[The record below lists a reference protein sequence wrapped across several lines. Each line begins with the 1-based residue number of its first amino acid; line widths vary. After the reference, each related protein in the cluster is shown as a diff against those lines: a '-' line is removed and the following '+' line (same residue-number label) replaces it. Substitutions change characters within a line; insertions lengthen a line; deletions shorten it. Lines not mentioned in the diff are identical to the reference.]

1 MVLVFNLFM
10 SKKFIVILSILVV
23 IVGAIVCLRFLIG
36 GDEDTWI
43 CQNYEWVRH
52 GNPQSPKPTKPCLNE
67 SSGSFT
73 TAKGNADIIKITKP
87 LPLAHETIA
96 SPLEIQG
103 EARGTWYFE
112 ASFSVKILDLKGEE
126 IATGIAQTKSD
137 WMTENYVPFEVN
149 LNFLV
154 AQDTDAVLVLEKD
167 NPSGLPANDDQLEI
181 PIRLAGSDVMA
192 VKVFFNNSNLDPEI
206 SCNKVFPVDR
216 AIAVTQAP
224 ARAVLELLLGG
235 NLTDE
240 EKADGF
246 TTSINP
252 DVKIQK
258 LTIENG
264 VAKVDFNEQLQYQAG
279 GSCRVSAIRAQIIE
293 TLKQF
298 PTVSEVIIS
307 INGRTEDILQP

>member
-1 MVLVFNLFM
+1 MQ
-10 SKKFIVILSILVV
+10 KKYFIPALAVILV
-23 IVGAIVCLRFLIG
+23 IGVAVCFRLFSVPK
-36 GDEDTWI
+36 E
-43 CQNYEWVRH
+43 
-52 GNPQSPKPTKPCLNE
+52 SPISQPLNHMQV
-67 SSGSFT
+67 ST
-73 TAKGNADIIKITKP
+73 TIKGNADVIKITKP
-87 LPLAHETIA
+87 LANEMVS
-96 SPLEIQG
+96 SPLDIQG

-112 ASFSVKILDLKGEE
+112 ASFPVKILDLKGNE
-126 IATGIAQTKSD
+126 IATGIAQAKSD
-137 WMTENYVPFEVN
+137 WMTESYVPFEVK
-149 LNFLV
+149 LDFLV
-154 AQDTDAVLVLEKD
+154 VADTDAVLVLKKD

-181 PIRLAGSDVMA
+181 PIRLARSDVMA
-192 VKVFFNNSNLDPEI
+192 VKVFFNNSKLDPEI

-216 AIAVTQAP
+216 AIATTQAP

-264 VAKVDFNEQLQYQAG
+264 IAKVDFSEELEKAVG

-298 PTVSEVIIS
+298 PSVDEVIIS
-307 INGRTEDILQP
+307 INGQVEDILQP

>member
-1 MVLVFNLFM
+1 M
-10 SKKFIVILSILVV
+10 SKKYLIIIIAVLLVISSIF
-23 IVGAIVCLRFLIG
+23 CLRFLG
-36 GDEDTWI
+36 GNEDAWV

-52 GNPQSPKPTKPCLNE
+52 GNPQSPKPTKPCHKE
-67 SSGSFT
+67 GPSSQAQVFT
-73 TAKGNADIIKITKP
+73 TVKGNTDVIRITKP
-87 LPLAHETIA
+87 LPLAHETIS

-112 ASFSVKILDLKGEE
+112 ASFPVKLLDLKGEV
-126 IATGIAQTKSD
+126 IAEGIAQAKSD
-137 WMTENYVPFEVN
+137 WMAENYVPFEVK
-149 LNFLV
+149 LDFLV
-154 AQDTDAVLVLEKD
+154 VADTDAILVLKKD

-181 PIRLAGSDVMA
+181 PIRLAGANIMA

-216 AIAVTQAP
+216 AIAATQAP

-235 NLTDE
+235 DLTDE
-240 EKADGF
+240 EKANGF

-264 VAKVDFNEQLQYQAG
+264 IAKVDFSEELEKAVG

-298 PTVSEVIIS
+298 PTVKDVVIS
-307 INGRTEDILQP
+307 INGRVEDILQP

>member
-1 MVLVFNLFM
+1 MKKIILAIAILMVVAVGF
-10 SKKFIVILSILVV
+10 LVV
-23 IVGAIVCLRFLIG
+23 RFLIG
-36 GDEDTWI
+36 GDEDTWV
-43 CQNYEWVRH
+43 CQNYEWVKH
-52 GNPQSPKPTKPCLNE
+52 GNPQSPKPTKPCYKEGPVNQT
-67 SSGSFT
+67 SAFT
-73 TAKGNADIIKITKP
+73 TVKGNADIIKITKP
-87 LPLAHETIA
+87 LPLAHETIS

-112 ASFSVKILDLKGEE
+112 ASFPVKILDLKGEE
-126 IATGIAQTKSD
+126 IATGIAQARSD
-137 WMTENYVPFEVN
+137 WMAESYVPFEVK
-149 LNFLV
+149 LDFLV
-154 AQDTDAVLVLEKD
+154 AEDIDAVLVLKKD
-167 NPSGLPANDDQLEI
+167 NPSGLSANDDQLEI
-181 PIRLAGSDVMA
+181 SIRLAGADVMA

-216 AIAVTQAP
+216 AIAATQAP
-224 ARAVLELLLGG
+224 ARTVLELLLAG

-252 DVKIQK
+252 GVKIQQ

-264 VAKVDFNEQLQYQAG
+264 IAKVDFSEELEKAVG

-298 PTVSEVIIS
+298 PSVDEVIIS